1 MGFRFLN
8 LIRPFMAIL
17 PEVAAP
23 DRKVPFRQK
32 VLWTAVTLFIFL
44 VCSQIP
50 LYGIMSSDSSDP
62 LYWLRVILASNRG
75 TLMELGIT
83 PIVTSGMIMQLL
95 AGANLI
101 EVDFSLKEDRA
112 LFSGAQ
118 KLFAM
123 VFAFGQATV
132 SVMTGLY
139 GDPSEIG
146 AGVCLLLIIQL
157 VVAGLIS
164 MLLDELLQKGYG
176 LGSGISLFIAT
187 NICESIIWKAFSPT
201 TVNTGRGPE
210 FEGAIV
216 ALFYLVFTRNDKTR
230 ALKEAFYRTNLP
242 NVMNLLATVLV
253 FAIVIYL
260 QGFRV
265 EIPVKSN
272 KYRGQRGTYP
282 IKLFYTS
289 NMPIMLQSALTTN
302 VFLISQ
308 MLYTRFPDNLLVRL
322 LGVWSP
328 YEGSSQLFASGGL
341 AYFMSPPHSITD
353 ALLDPIHTFIYIVFM
368 LTACALFSKTWIEV
382 SGSSPREVAKQ
393 LKEQDMVMA
402 GHRENSTYKE
412 LKRVIPV
419 AAAFGGACIG
429 ALSVLA
435 DLLGALGSGTGILL
449 AVTII
454 YSYFEMFVKEQAAE
468 GGIDALLF

>member
-1 MGFRFLN
+1 
-8 LIRPFMAIL
+8 
-17 PEVAAP
+17 
-23 DRKVPFRQK
+23 
-32 VLWTAVTLFIFL
+32 
-44 VCSQIP
+44 
-50 LYGIMSSDSSDP
+50 MSSDSSDP

-157 VVAGLIS
+157 VFAGLIS

-187 NICESIIWKAFSPT
+187 NICESIVWKAFSPT

-210 FEGAIV
+210 FEGAII
-216 ALFYLVFTRNDKTR
+216 ALFYLVITRNDKIR

-242 NVMNLLATVLV
+242 NVMNLLATVVV
-253 FAIVIYL
+253 FGIVIYL

-265 EIPVKSN
+265 ELPVKSN
-272 KYRGQRGTYP
+272 
-282 IKLFYTS
+282 
-289 NMPIMLQSALTTN
+289 
-302 VFLISQ
+302 
-308 MLYTRFPDNLLVRL
+308 RFR
-322 LGVWSP
+322 
-328 YEGSSQLFASGGL
+328 
-341 AYFMSPPHSITD
+341 AYFMSPPHSIKD
-353 ALLDPIHTFIYIVFM
+353 ALLDPIHTVVYVAFM

-393 LKEQDMVMA
+393 LKEQGMVMA
-402 GHRENSTYKE
+402 GHRETSTYKE
-412 LKRVIPV
+412 LKRIIPT

-435 DLLGALGSGTGILL
+435 DLLELPQSKEHRIVLD
-449 AVTII
+449 
-454 YSYFEMFVKEQAAE
+454 VKTRFF
-468 GGIDALLF
+468 DF